1 MKSVWPV
8 YHEHANPAE
17 NQAPDTCSMQ
27 HLSLAQLSSR
37 ALHTE
42 IRKFGRTPREVP
54 GLAVALCSDLGG
66 AGVFSFR
73 NTAEWIYTAKLFLS
87 HSMLLLYLRADV

>member
-1 MKSVWPV
+1 MWPV

-17 NQAPDTCSMQ
+17 NQAPDTCSTQ

-42 IRKFGRTPREVP
+42 VRKLGRTPCEVP
-54 GLAVALCSDLGG
+54 GLAVCSYLGG
-66 AGVFSFR
+66 AGIFSFR
-73 NTAEWIYTAKLFLS
+73 NMAEWIYTAELILS
-87 HSMLLLYLRADV
+87 HSLECYY